1 MSFADLRKQR
11 ANALSDLTS
20 ELAKVNQ
27 KGGGKG
33 SEDTRFWTPTIDKEG
48 NGMAIIRFL
57 PSPENET
64 VPFVRVWDHG
74 FQGPGG
80 WYIEKSR
87 TTIGEDDP
95 VSEYNSA
102 LWATG
107 NEDDKKIASSQ
118 KRRLKFISNIY
129 VVSDPGNPANNGKV
143 FLYSYGKK
151 IFDKLNDLMN
161 PSFADETA
169 INPFDLWEGANFRL
183 RIRKFE
189 GYRNYDKSEFD
200 KPSAILP
207 SDEELEAIWK
217 SEYPLQAFIAPSEF
231 KSYAE
236 LKARLEKVLGSATP
250 VSAEKREAV
259 AESYAAAPN
268 FKERAAESAPSA
280 MADDDDDDLAFF
292 RKLREDN

>member
-11 ANALSDLTS
+11 TNALADLTA
-20 ELAKVNQ
+20 ELAKVSQ
-27 KGGGKG
+27 KGGKG
-33 SEDTRFWTPTIDKEG
+33 TEDTRFWIPTIDKEG
-48 NGMAIIRFL
+48 NGTAIIRFL
-57 PSPENET
+57 PSPENEN

-129 VVSDPGNPANNGKV
+129 VVKDPGNPANEGKV
-143 FLYSYGKK
+143 FLYTYGKK

-161 PSFADETA
+161 PSFADEEA
-169 INPFDLWEGANFRL
+169 VNPFDLWEGANFRL

-200 KPSAILP
+200 KPSALLS
-207 SDEELEAIWK
+207 SDDELEAVWK
-217 SEYPLQAFIAPSEF
+217 SQYPLQPFIDPKEF
-231 KSYAE
+231 KSYEE

-250 VSAEKREAV
+250 VSAAKREEV
-259 AESYAAAPN
+259 EESYAAAPK
-268 FKERAAESAPSA
+268 FKERTAEPAPS
-280 MADDDDDDLAFF
+280 DSSDEDDDDLAFF
-292 RKLREDN
+292 KRLREDD